1 MNHLLRELR
10 QAARALRR
18 SPGFALVSILTL
30 GLGIGASTAIYSLVD
45 NVVLAPLPY
54 PASERVVQLTSET
67 SEGTWQLSRA
77 QYSFFM
83 TEARTVDLLAGFTWG
98 QATVQGPGGAERVG
112 TWRGTASF
120 FRMTGARPVLGRLVD
135 EQDDEYQAQEVAV
148 LSHGYWRRAF
158 GGDASVLGRT
168 LSINGRPVEIVGV
181 MDPEL
186 ELPAHVPAEVRPDI
200 WLPLQLNLSG
210 QFWNSH
216 MEFRTLA
223 RLAPD
228 ATPEGAS
235 RELTA
240 FNPQLVEN
248 FPQAYSPEF
257 IDRYGFRVQA
267 TPLKE
272 ALVAD
277 VAGSLW
283 ILLGGVAL
291 VLLIA
296 CANIANL
303 FLVRAEGRRREM
315 AVRAA
320 LGARRRAVL
329 RYFLAESVVL
339 TTLGAGLGLL
349 LAYAGV
355 EWLRADAPANLPRV
369 EGVALDG
376 GVLAFTAALSLL
388 VASAL
393 SVLPGVRYAR
403 VIRSLATLGDGGRT
417 STAGRER
424 QRVRGALVVSQVALA
439 MVLLVGAGLLIE
451 SFRHIR
457 AVDPGVD
464 AAGVLVVEVPLT
476 GERYATRADT
486 WAFHRDLLERIR
498 ALPGVEAAGS
508 GQAVP
513 LSDSYGCTVQAFPDA
528 EVMQRIADSNGTLCA
543 GQTSVTEGYFEALGI
558 PVVRGRA
565 LAMADNDQPE
575 NGSVVV
581 SEAFAAKF
589 WPDVDPIGKQV
600 APSGRAQ
607 GPFYT
612 VVGVVGDVHAT
623 SPVDPPAVA
632 IYYPVVPIPPTGGL
646 WGSGMTLVVKGGSAE
661 PATLFP
667 EIRAA
672 VQQLDPS
679 VALANPR
686 TMTAIVADSV
696 SGLSFTMTLLGF
708 AAAAALLLSA
718 VGLYGVLSYL
728 VQRRT
733 SEIGIRMAMGAAPAG
748 VQRMVVGGS
757 LRVAALGLG
766 IGVLAALALTRT
778 LTGLLYGVEPTHPT
792 TYLLAAGVLAAVAA
806 LASWIPARRAATV
819 DPVEAL
825 RTE

>member
-1 MNHLLRELR
+1 MNQITRELR
-10 QAARALRR
+10 QAGRALRR

-54 PASERVVQLTSET
+54 PSAERVVQLTSET

-83 TEARTVDLLAGFTWG
+83 SEARTIELLAGFTWG

-112 TWRGTASF
+112 LWRGTASF

-135 EQDDEYQAQEVAV
+135 EQDDDYQAQVVAV
-148 LSHGYWRRAF
+148 LSRGYWRRAF
-158 GGDASVLGRT
+158 GGDPSVLGRT

-181 MDPEL
+181 LAPEL
-186 ELPAHVPAEVRPDI
+186 ELPAHVPGEVRPDL
-200 WLPLQLNLSG
+200 WLPLQLNLAG

-216 MEFRTLA
+216 SEFRTLA
-223 RLAPD
+223 RLAPG
-228 ATPEGAS
+228 ATATAAS

-240 FNPQLVEN
+240 FNSQLIEM
-248 FPQAYSPEF
+248 FPQAYSQDF
-257 IDRYGFRVQA
+257 FDRYGFRVEA
-267 TPLKE
+267 TPLKDR
-272 ALVAD
+272 LVAD

-283 ILLGGVAL
+283 ILLGGVGL

-320 LGARRRAVL
+320 LGARRGAVL
-329 RYFLAESVVL
+329 RYFLTESVLL
-339 TTLGAGLGLL
+339 TMLGAGLGLV

-369 EGVALDG
+369 EGVALDA
-376 GVLAFTAALSLL
+376 GVLAFTAVLSLL
-388 VASAL
+388 VAVAL
-393 SVLPGVRYAR
+393 SVLPGLRYTR

-424 QRVRGALVVSQVALA
+424 QRARGALVVTQVALA

-451 SFRHIR
+451 SFRRIR

-464 AAGVLVVEVPLT
+464 AAGVLVVGVPLT
-476 GERYATRADT
+476 GERYGTRAET
-486 WAFHRDLLERIR
+486 WAFHRDLLERVR
-498 ALPGVEAAGS
+498 AIAGVEAAGS

-565 LAMADNDQPE
+565 LTRGDNDQPQ

-589 WPDVDPIGKQV
+589 WPDEDPLGKQV
-600 APSGRAQ
+600 APSGRSQ

-623 SPVDPPAVA
+623 SPIDPPAVA

-646 WGSGMTLVVKGGSAE
+646 WGSGMTLVVKSGTTD

-679 VALANPR
+679 VAVANPQ
-686 TMTAIVADSV
+686 TMDAVVANSV

-766 IGVLAALALTRT
+766 IGVLCALALTRT
-778 LTGLLYGVEPTHPT
+778 LSGLLYGVEPTHPGA
-792 TYLLAAGVLAAVAA
+792 YLVAAGVLAAVAA

-819 DPVEAL
+819 DPVVAL
-825 RTE
+825 RNE